1 MTADTPHLWPADV
14 FSTEAS
20 RLRVASPAPLVSDAQ
35 RSARAAMT
43 VGRQP
48 AQRRAASKVP
58 AVTVQ
63 FWIIKVLITGA
74 NVWTTDDLIRRF
86 GTGGLGIGRWPVSLG
101 LAAVLISVV
110 GYLAATRIDVQV
122 PVGS

>member
-1 MTADTPHLWPADV
+1 
-14 FSTEAS
+14 
-20 RLRVASPAPLVSDAQ
+20 
-35 RSARAAMT
+35 MT